1 MTARR
6 AVAVAL
12 YRALTKDPFYRT
24 IAGAQR
30 HDPSIFE
37 TALVRYFEYA
47 LDEAEAIGRLVVDD
61 EQLGAAAWFLPI
73 APGIAHEAKIQKERV
88 LYEVLSEAGLVA
100 YQQITEF
107 MSQQRSRV
115 CIPSNAWYLSII
127 GIAPQAQGRG
137 LGRKLLKPMLAE
149 ADAATASCY
158 LETFSMRNVTF
169 YTRLGFGVVG
179 RPHEPT
185 TGAHYAIML
194 RRPHPDSSNIA
205 PDLASTI

>member
-12 YRALTKDPFYRT
+12 YHALTKDPFYRT

-100 YQQITEF
+100 YQQITDF

-137 LGRKLLKPMLAE
+137 LGRKLLEPMLAE

>member
-12 YRALTKDPFYRT
+12 YCALAKDPFSRT

-107 MSQQRSRV
+107 MSQQRARV

-137 LGRKLLKPMLAE
+137 LGRKLLEPMLAE

>member
-12 YRALTKDPFYRT
+12 YRALAKDPFYRT

-73 APGIAHEAKIQKERV
+73 APGIAHEAKIQKERE

-107 MSQQRSRV
+107 MRQQRSRV
-115 CIPSNAWYLSII
+115 CIPSNAWYRSII

-137 LGRKLLKPMLAE
+137 LGRKLLEPMLAE

>member
-12 YRALTKDPFYRT
+12 YHALTKDPFYRT

-100 YQQITEF
+100 YQQITDF

-137 LGRKLLKPMLAE
+137 LGRKLLEPMLAE
-149 ADAATASCY
+149 ADAAMASCY

>member
-73 APGIAHEAKIQKERV
+73 APGIAHEVKIQKERV

-137 LGRKLLKPMLAE
+137 LGRKLLEPMLAE
-149 ADAATASCY
+149 ADAAMASCY

>member
-37 TALVRYFEYA
+37 TALVGYFEYA

-107 MSQQRSRV
+107 MSQRSRV

-137 LGRKLLKPMLAE
+137 LGRKLLEPMLAE

-179 RPHEPT
+179 RPHEPRPGPT
-185 TGAHYAIML
+185 MQLCCAAHTLIPPISL
-194 RRPHPDSSNIA
+194 Q
-205 PDLASTI
+205 T

>member
-1 MTARR
+1 
-6 AVAVAL
+6 
-12 YRALTKDPFYRT
+12 
-24 IAGAQR
+24 
-30 HDPSIFE
+30 
-37 TALVRYFEYA
+37 

-73 APGIAHEAKIQKERV
+73 APGIAHEAKVQKERV

-137 LGRKLLKPMLAE
+137 LGRKLLEPMLAE

-185 TGAHYAIML
+185 TGTHYAIML

>member
-12 YRALTKDPFYRT
+12 YRALAKDPFYRT

-73 APGIAHEAKIQKERV
+73 APGVAHEAKTQKERV

-115 CIPSNAWYLSII
+115 CIPSDAWYLSII
-127 GIAPQAQGRG
+127 GIAPQAQGRE
-137 LGRKLLKPMLAE
+137 LLEPMLAE

-194 RRPHPDSSNIA
+194 RRPQPYSSNIA

>member
-12 YRALTKDPFYRT
+12 YHALTKDPFYRT

-137 LGRKLLKPMLAE
+137 LGRKLLEPMLAE

-185 TGAHYAIML
+185 TGAHYVIML

>member
-30 HDPSIFE
+30 HDPLTFE

-137 LGRKLLKPMLAE
+137 LGRKLLEPMLAE

>member
-12 YRALTKDPFYRT
+12 YHALTKDPFYRT

-47 LDEAEAIGRLVVDD
+47 LDEAEAIGRLVVDE

-73 APGIAHEAKIQKERV
+73 APRVAHEAKTKKERV

-115 CIPSNAWYLSII
+115 CIASNAWYLSII

-137 LGRKLLKPMLAE
+137 LGRKLLEPMLAE

>member
-12 YRALTKDPFYRT
+12 YRALAEDPFYRT
-24 IAGAQR
+24 IAGAQH

>member
-12 YRALTKDPFYRT
+12 YHALTKDPFYRT

-73 APGIAHEAKIQKERV
+73 APRVAHEAKTKKERV

-115 CIPSNAWYLSII
+115 CIASNAWYLSII

-137 LGRKLLKPMLAE
+137 LGRKLLEPMLAE

-179 RPHEPT
+179 MPHEPT